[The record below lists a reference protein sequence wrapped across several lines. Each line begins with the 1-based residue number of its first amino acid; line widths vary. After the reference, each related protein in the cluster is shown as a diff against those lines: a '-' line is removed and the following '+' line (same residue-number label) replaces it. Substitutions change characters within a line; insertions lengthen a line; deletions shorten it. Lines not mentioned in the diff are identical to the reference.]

1 MSDLLGKYTKYAIR
15 ANDIYPTIS
24 RAIHPELGTSL
35 HRTLDVG
42 ALCNLTKILKNLRG
56 VITQEQFTYLA
67 SNIGVDRYASSHY
80 LRELQEIEFI
90 NVAAGR
96 IENSIPATSLTI
108 FESIGQRLESYSPSE
123 LEIQHFELMNNV
135 AEMPSKVV
143 DLFEKLDV
151 KPESMKLF
159 KNIGYGCGYLDSYV
173 SPADAKEILY
183 SPIYWEENPSKLFE
197 LIDKFQHDRVLEKIS
212 YIRNHQGLPVIDV
225 GEDDLLTEAV
235 ASGALPTN
243 SVTSTG
249 GEQFFIFTP
258 NLGVKIYE
266 KDIMKKAR
274 QIVASVRYGENFAQ
288 ITRIVSAKR
297 VLEAL
302 LRRGQIGGHT
312 ENIHQYGMLIEM
324 GLVYPRKAYYG
335 HSIHLNDTIEN
346 RRTFQIAIEL
356 LESGTIIDNEAMI
369 AEEDLEKTFKKGKAF
384 SDELININKFKQK
397 IPAESDTLQKI
408 ADYLRGVDEDV
419 FK

>member
-1 MSDLLGKYTKYAIR
+1 MSDLLGKYTKYTIR

-24 RAIHPELGTSL
+24 RAIHPELATSL
-35 HRTLDVG
+35 RYTTDIG
-42 ALCNLTKILKNLRG
+42 ALCNITKILKNVRG
-56 VITQEQFTYLA
+56 VINQEQFTYLT
-67 SNIGVDRYASSHY
+67 SNIGIDRYASSHY

-90 NVAAGR
+90 NVASGK

-108 FESIGQRLESYSPSE
+108 FESIGERLASYHPSE

-135 AEMPSKVV
+135 AEMPSKIV
-143 DLFEKLDV
+143 DLYEKLDV
-151 KPESMKLF
+151 NAKNMKLF
-159 KNIGYGCGYLDSYV
+159 KSIGCGCGYLDSYV

-183 SPIYWEENPSKLFE
+183 SPIYWEENPNKLFE

-212 YIRNHQGLPVIDV
+212 YIRNHQGLPVFDV
-225 GEDDLLTEAV
+225 GEDNILTEAV

-243 SVTSTG
+243 SVNSTG

-302 LRRGQIGGHT
+302 LRRGQIGDHS
-312 ENIHQYGMLIEM
+312 ENIYQYAMLIEM
-324 GLVYPRKAYYG
+324 GLVYPQKAYYG
-335 HSIHLNDTIEN
+335 HTIHLNDTPEN
-346 RRTFQIAIEL
+346 RKTFRIALEL
-356 LESGTIIDNEAMI
+356 LESGTVIDNEAMI
-369 AEEDLEKTFKKGKAF
+369 NGEDLEKTFRSGKSF
-384 SDELININKFKQK
+384 SDELINIKKFKQK

>member
-24 RAIHPELGTSL
+24 RAIHPELTSL
-35 HRTLDVG
+35 HRTLDIG
-42 ALCNLTKILKNLRG
+42 ALCNLSKILKNLGG
-56 VITQEQFTYLA
+56 VINEEQFIYLA
-67 SNIGVDRYASSHY
+67 SNIGVDRYAASHY

-90 NVAAGR
+90 NVASGK

-108 FESIGQRLESYSPSE
+108 FESIGERLESYSPSE
-123 LEIQHFELMNNV
+123 LELQHFELMNTV

-143 DLFEKLDV
+143 DLFDKLDV
-151 KPESMKLF
+151 KPVNMKLF
-159 KNIGYGCGYLDSYV
+159 KTIGQGCGYLDTYV
-173 SPADAKEILY
+173 SPADAKEILF

-197 LIDKFQHDRVLEKIS
+197 LIDKYRHESVLEKIS
-212 YIRNHQGLPVIDV
+212 YIRNRQGLPVNEV
-225 GEDDLLTEAV
+225 GADELLTEAV

-288 ITRIVSAKR
+288 ITKIVSAK
-297 VLEAL
+297 
-302 LRRGQIGGHT
+302 
-312 ENIHQYGMLIEM
+312 
-324 GLVYPRKAYYG
+324 
-335 HSIHLNDTIEN
+335 
-346 RRTFQIAIEL
+346 
-356 LESGTIIDNEAMI
+356 
-369 AEEDLEKTFKKGKAF
+369 
-384 SDELININKFKQK
+384 
-397 IPAESDTLQKI
+397 
-408 ADYLRGVDEDV
+408 
-419 FK
+419 

>member
-24 RAIHPELGTSL
+24 RAIHPELTSL
-35 HRTLDVG
+35 HRTLDIG
-42 ALCNLTKILKNLRG
+42 ALCNLSKILKNLGG
-56 VITQEQFTYLA
+56 VINEEQFIYLA
-67 SNIGVDRYASSHY
+67 SNIGVDRYAASHY

-90 NVAAGR
+90 NVASGK

-108 FESIGQRLESYSPSE
+108 FESIGERLESYSPSE
-123 LEIQHFELMNNV
+123 LELQHFELMNTV

-143 DLFEKLDV
+143 DLFDKLDV
-151 KPESMKLF
+151 KPVNMKLF
-159 KNIGYGCGYLDSYV
+159 KTIGQGCGYLDTYV
-173 SPADAKEILY
+173 SPADAKEILF

-197 LIDKFQHDRVLEKIS
+197 LIDKFRHESVLEKIS
-212 YIRNHQGLPVIDV
+212 YIRNRQGLPVNEV
-225 GEDDLLTEAV
+225 GADELLTEAV

-288 ITRIVSAKR
+288 ITKIVSAKR
-297 VLEAL
+297 VLKAL
-302 LRRGQIGGHT
+302 LRRGHIGDHS
-312 ENIHQYGMLIEM
+312 ENIHQYAMLIEM
-324 GLVYPRKAYYG
+324 GLVYPRQAYYG
-335 HSIHLNDTIEN
+335 HTIHLNNTEEN
-346 RRTFQIAIEL
+346 RRTFEIAIEL
-356 LESGTIIDNEAMI
+356 LESGTVIDNEAMI
-369 AEEDLEKTFKKGKAF
+369 KTESLEKTFRSGKAF
-384 SDELININKFKQK
+384 GDELININKFKQK

-408 ADYLRGVDEDV
+408 ADFLRGVDEDV
-419 FK
+419 LR

>member
-151 KPESMKLF
+151 KPENMKLF

-212 YIRNHQGLPVIDV
+212 HIRNHQGLPVIDV